1 MMNLEER
8 VTLLKNMDYQVKM
21 IEDENAYMEW
31 INHISDE
38 PDEEDFLEIAEDLEE
53 FHSACVLFCKLMTK
67 YCF

>member
-8 VTLLKNMDYQVKM
+8 TTLLKNMDYQVKF

-31 INHISDE
+31 INRIPDE
-38 PDEEDFLEIAEDLEE
+38 SDEEDFLEIAEDLEE
-53 FHSACVLFCKLMTK
+53 FHSVCVLFCKLITK